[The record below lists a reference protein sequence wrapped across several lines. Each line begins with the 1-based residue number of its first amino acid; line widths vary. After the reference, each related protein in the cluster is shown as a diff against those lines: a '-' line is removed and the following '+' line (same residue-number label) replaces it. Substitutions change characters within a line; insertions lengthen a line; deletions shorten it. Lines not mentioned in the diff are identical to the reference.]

1 MMMVVVVVVVVV
13 KMGPLAVQL
22 CLASGWSSV
31 QPVAVGAAYI
41 CEVWVGV
48 GFGGECLLAAA
59 AC

>member
-1 MMMVVVVVVVVV
+1 MVVVVVVVV
-13 KMGPLAVQL
+13 KMQSLAVQL
-22 CLASGWSSV
+22 CLASGCSPV
-31 QPVAVGAAYI
+31 QTVAVSAAYI

>member
-1 MMMVVVVVVVVV
+1 MVVVVVV
-13 KMGPLAVQL
+13 KMQSLAVQL
-22 CLASGWSSV
+22 CLASGCSPV
-31 QPVAVGAAYI
+31 QTVAVSAAYI